1 MVVRLM
7 EILSTIGAL
16 NHDGQGGMVGQLVG
30 ESTTPEKNIFMS
42 VKPLVFRIAG
52 GKIIALVMKVQFQ
65 L

>member
-16 NHDGQGGMVGQLVG
+16 NHESQGGMVSQLIGQP
-30 ESTTPEKNIFMS
+30 TTPEKNILMP
-42 VKPLVFRIAG
+42 VKPLVLRIAG
-52 GKIIALVMKVQFQ
+52 SKIIALVMKVQFQ